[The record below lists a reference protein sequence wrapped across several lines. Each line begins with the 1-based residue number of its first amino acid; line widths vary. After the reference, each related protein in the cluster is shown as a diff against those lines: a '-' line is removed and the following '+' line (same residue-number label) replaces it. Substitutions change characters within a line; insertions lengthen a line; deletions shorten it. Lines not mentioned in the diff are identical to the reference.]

1 MGETVEILSK
11 MGLCLFFS
19 FVIIFLGSVTNGKI
33 TGQVTTGYNNTC
45 LWKSAGLNRAGPKNF
60 DCERF
65 VIDST
70 DQLWNMY
77 RDPATIKSYLHKYM
91 VDDWESITFM
101 GEYIKGME
109 NLTALVLNTLT
120 AFPDIKLHIVDTFCE
135 GNDIDGYKTTMP
147 VIHTAT
153 HLGHHPLFGAP
164 TGKALTWY
172 GVPNSFVKN
181 INGNW
186 KYISEIN
193 IPDSLSL
200 FSQLGIDP
208 PMHTWQVPTEDCH
221 QLFDWETGYINS
233 KLRPK
238 KWNSENTI
246 EEPQAKST
254 STKRSRFSKP
264 QSRKRPKLRSHSFIG
279 WQLFLQQ
286 FTRTPLD

>member
-1 MGETVEILSK
+1 MGVQSKLTSAAVKMMIFCLLSFIAFPATA
-11 MGLCLFFS
+11 GQFFG
-19 FVIIFLGSVTNGKI
+19 IE
-33 TGQVTTGYNNTC
+33 TGYNNTC
-45 LWKSAGLNRAGPKNF
+45 LWEKEGLNREGPREF
-60 DCERF
+60 DCPRF
-65 VIDST
+65 VIEST
-70 DQLWNMY
+70 DQIWNMY
-77 RDPATIKSYLHKYM
+77 RDPELIKFYLRKYM
-91 VDDWESITFM
+91 VDDWESISPM
-101 GEYIKGME
+101 GEYLRGYEKLE
-109 NLTALVLNTLT
+109 PLVLDTII

-164 TGKALTWY
+164 TGKKLTWY

-246 EEPQAKST
+246 EEPQQAKSS

-279 WQLFLQQ
+279 WQ
-286 FTRTPLD
+286 

>member
-1 MGETVEILSK
+1 MGEPVEILSK
-11 MGLCLFFS
+11 MGLCLFYS

-33 TGQVTTGYNNTC
+33 TGQVATGYNNTC
-45 LWKSAGLNRAGPKNF
+45 LWKSAGLNRAGLKNF

-65 VIDST
+65 IIDST

-91 VDDWESITFM
+91 VEDWESITFT

-153 HLGHHPLFGAP
+153 HLGPHPLFGAP
-164 TGKALTWY
+164 TGKKLTWY

-181 INGNW
+181 IDGHW

-200 FSQLGIDP
+200 FSQLGLDP
-208 PMHTWQVPTEDCH
+208 PRQTWNIPTKDCQ
-221 QLFDWETGYINS
+221 QLFDWETGHINS
-233 KLRPK
+233 DLRPSLK
-238 KWNSENTI
+238 GSV
-246 EEPQAKST
+246 EEVKSI
-254 STKRSRFSKP
+254 STRKSKP
-264 QSRKRPKLRSHSFIG
+264 IRRNHIWIG
-279 WQLFLQQ
+279 WQLFLKQ
-286 FTRTPLD
+286 LGLL

>member
-1 MGETVEILSK
+1 MGEPVEILSK
-11 MGLCLFFS
+11 MGLCLFYS

-45 LWKSAGLNRAGPKNF
+45 LWKSAGLNRSGPKNF

-109 NLTALVLNTLT
+109 NLTALVLNTLN

-153 HLGHHPLFGAP
+153 HLGHHPIWSSHWKGAHLVRGP
-164 TGKALTWY
+164 QLLCQEHRRKLE
-172 GVPNSFVKN
+172 V
-181 INGNW
+181 
-186 KYISEIN
+186 YIRDQH
-193 IPDSLSL
+193 P
-200 FSQLGIDP
+200 G
-208 PMHTWQVPTEDCH
+208 
-221 QLFDWETGYINS
+221 
-233 KLRPK
+233 
-238 KWNSENTI
+238 
-246 EEPQAKST
+246 
-254 STKRSRFSKP
+254 
-264 QSRKRPKLRSHSFIG
+264 HSFP
-279 WQLFLQQ
+279 LQSAGN
-286 FTRTPLD
+286 RPSHAHMASPHRGLPPAL